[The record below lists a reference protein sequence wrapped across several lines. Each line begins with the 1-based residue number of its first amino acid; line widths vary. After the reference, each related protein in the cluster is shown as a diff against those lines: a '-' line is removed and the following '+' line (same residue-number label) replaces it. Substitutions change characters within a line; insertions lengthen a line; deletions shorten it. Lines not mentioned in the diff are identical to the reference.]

1 MELTHFVLLVLCAVG
16 ILTLLMYC
24 LCKPN
29 ADKLLSELTNEMNTM
44 CKTNTTKKE
53 RIERLYQII
62 KESKAS
68 DEEKDKIV
76 LKLQNNM
83 LGECI
88 KKLQP
93 NTN

>member
-1 MELTHFVLLVLCAVG
+1 MELTHFVLLVLCAVAV
-16 ILTLLMYC
+16 LTLILYC
-24 LCKPN
+24 FSKSN
-29 ADKLLSELTNEMNTM
+29 SDKLLSELTYEMNKM

-76 LKLQNNM
+76 LKLQDNM
-83 LGECI
+83 FGECI

-93 NTN
+93 N